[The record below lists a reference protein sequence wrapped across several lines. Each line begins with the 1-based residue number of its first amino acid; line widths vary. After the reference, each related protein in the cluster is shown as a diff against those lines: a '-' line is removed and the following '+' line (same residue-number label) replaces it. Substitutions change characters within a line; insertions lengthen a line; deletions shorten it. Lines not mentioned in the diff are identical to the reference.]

1 MQAYAS
7 DRDVFIRSMASR
19 GHSGGLRRDA
29 RSRRRPSWTRAG
41 FDLIFIETVGTGQ
54 SEVEVAAA
62 ADTTVVLEAPEM
74 GDEVQAIKA
83 GLLEVADIV
92 VVNKGDRPGAQ
103 RTRRA
108 APRDARTDRR
118 RAEQQGRAAPAA
130 EASRGAGHDRR
141 DRRGRARS
149 CSPRWTGTGRP
160 ASTGPAGARA
170 TARAEA
176 QVGAC
181 SSSGSATRWSARRRT
196 DTERPSRR
204 SPPTASTRTRP
215 PIACSRRWAGSS
227 RPMSRRGTDRPDR
240 PSGGHD
246 AGAHRH
252 TRWVRGQDDRSP
264 TGSALPTSGDPR
276 RAVAIAALV
285 LSTAGST
292 LTHLRLP
299 DPTGSFAVGKLG
311 SLLEDATRPA
321 SATIGIDGP
330 RQLRIVAWYP
340 ATLGTGTPAH
350 YVSDLDTIADG
361 LIASGEVSQLE
372 VSGLAL
378 IADPARAAAHPA
390 IDQPAP
396 VVLLS
401 PGNATNV
408 EFYGGA
414 RPRTCEP
421 RLRRDRDRPSLPGR
435 GCRCKRRGRGL
446 SRRPATERSGR
457 GDPGEDRRADR
468 GHPVRLDRL
477 ETDAAGLAPLAGHLD
492 LSRIGVIGHSNGGI
506 AAAGACADA
515 RVDACANVDGQLAG
529 GPFSARQ
536 DPSAPFK
543 PFLFLTKETEIHPR
557 LAELFEAG
565 GAGTFRVVIP
575 AAAHDQF
582 TDGAMFEP
590 RVVPMA
596 STADG
601 VITIAR
607 GFSRAFFDHELR
619 GAPRGV
625 FGSVNAPLDVQVY
638 VYPLER
644 AAS

>member
-1 MQAYAS
+1 MTQALTATP
-7 DRDVFIRSMASR
+7 DGFAGRTTGRR
-19 GHSGGLRRDA
+19 PGLP
-29 RSRRRPSWTRAG
+29 SRRRVI
-41 FDLIFIETVGTGQ
+41 L
-54 SEVEVAAA
+54 
-62 ADTTVVLEAPEM
+62 VV
-74 GDEVQAIKA
+74 
-83 GLLEVADIV
+83 
-92 VVNKGDRPGAQ
+92 
-103 RTRRA
+103 
-108 APRDARTDRR
+108 
-118 RAEQQGRAAPAA
+118 
-130 EASRGAGHDRR
+130 
-141 DRRGRARS
+141 
-149 CSPRWTGTGRP
+149 
-160 ASTGPAGARA
+160 
-170 TARAEA
+170 
-176 QVGAC
+176 
-181 SSSGSATRWSARRRT
+181 
-196 DTERPSRR
+196 
-204 SPPTASTRTRP
+204 
-215 PIACSRRWAGSS
+215 
-227 RPMSRRGTDRPDR
+227 
-240 PSGGHD
+240 
-246 AGAHRH
+246 
-252 TRWVRGQDDRSP
+252 
-264 TGSALPTSGDPR
+264 
-276 RAVAIAALV
+276 AVAIAALV

-330 RQLRIVAWYP
+330 RHLRIVAWYP
-340 ATLGTGTPAH
+340 ATQGTGTPAH

-361 LIASGEVSQLE
+361 LVASGEVSQLE

-378 IADPARAAAHPA
+378 IADPARAAAEPA

-408 EFYGGA
+408 EFYGALAEDLASHGYVVIGIDHPYQVA
-414 RPRTCEP
+414 AVEVGGGVAVYP
-421 RLRRDRDRPSLPGR
+421 
-435 GCRCKRRGRGL
+435 
-446 SRRPATERSGR
+446 
-457 GDPGEDRRADR
+457 GDPPLSEAAAVVPAKIDERIADIR
-468 GHPVRLDRL
+468 FVLDRL
-477 ETDAAGLAPLAGHLD
+477 ETHAAGLAPLAGHLD

-515 RVDACANVDGQLAG
+515 RVDACANIDGQLAG

-536 DPSAPFK
+536 DPSAPSK
-543 PFLFLTKETEIHPR
+543 PFLFLTKEAEIHPR

-590 RVVPMA
+590 RVVPTA

-625 FGSVNAPLDVQVY
+625 FGSVTAPLDVQVF